1 MNNQNNSDKKS
12 DEHEEHEEHEVASYT
27 EIWLRNKFAP
37 ELLSSVGK
45 TSVVFIFVIWTVIAT
60 FGVLNV

>member
-1 MNNQNNSDKKS
+1 MNNQKNSDKKP
-12 DEHEEHEEHEVASYT
+12 DEHEEHEVASYT

-37 ELLSSVGK
+37 ELLSPVGK